1 MRIAFSAS
9 SVVSMVSAVQH
20 VNRLPEGGLRALHDP
35 LRQGGMRVYG
45 ERDVRDRRAHLDREG
60 EFADQVARVRT
71 DNRRAEEDLG
81 VGVGEELHEAV
92 VLARREGAADRRE
105 RHPADAHLTPLGGR
119 LRLLHPDR
127 GDFGVREDGGGHRA
141 IVDLDGMAGDHLR
154 RDEAFLRRLVREE
167 RRADHVADREDVRI
181 RRPQLPVHL
190 DVSPRPD
197 LDAAFVGRQIVRVR
211 ATSDGHEDQVRAAGD
226 QPIRRDDV
234 DDRLVLVHPPAARLR
249 LHVDL
254 DAELLQA
261 PRDDANRVEVRPR
274 QDLVHDL
281 DHDDA
286 AAELRVERADLEP
299 GDAAADDREVRRDA
313 GELERFLRAQDLL
326 AIEAER
332 GQVGRSA
339 AGRDDRV
346 RERDVLGDARAS
358 DVHAAGSGERCLSG
372 EDLHAVPLTELADS
386 VHEPLDD
393 GRLPRLQ
400 PSHVDLDRSSL
411 DASFGG
417 ALNRLDEVPRVDER
431 FARDAA
437 VVQAFAAELV
447 PLDEEDMLTQL
458 RCANRGG
465 ISTRAGPDDDDV
477 DLAGHGPTDGNALA
491 YAFAWRPSPD
501 ADENRR
507 VMLEVVPHRLH
518 ERGAD
523 VAIDHPVVEGAG
535 KVHHVPD
542 DDVVVP
548 HDGTLLDLVDAEDR
562 DLGPVDDRRRQ
573 DAALLP
579 ERRDR
584 ERRALD
590 VREGELLVPR
600 CRREAVDLPREVP
613 QVPLVRVVDHGDGQ
627 ALVRRGGDPD
637 VIVPLDDDLP
647 SLVVDG
653 RVQGRELRERRDDG
667 LDEEREE
674 RQLDPLA
681 QAEDRD
687 ALLRAGRCGR
697 SDGGSRWR
705 DGPLRPP
712 AYVVLRDPSLRPAP
726 SDRGQVDVQLPREST
741 DRGGREDLPG
751 NGRRR
756 RRCGHPDRG
765 GGSGGWHG
773 RGGGSRRRHRLAR
786 FAEDDERRADLHDL
800 AFLRPKLQDLARDGR
815 GDLHRHLVRHHFD
828 DGIVLLDS
836 VPFFHEPL
844 DDLALVDALPDV
856 GELELAGHLRRQDPS
871 AT

>member
-127 GDFGVREDGGGHRA
+127 GDFGIREDGGGHRA
-141 IVDLDGMAGDHLR
+141 IVDLDGMAGD
-154 RDEAFLRRLVREE
+154 
-167 RRADHVADREDVRI
+167 
-181 RRPQLPVHL
+181 
-190 DVSPRPD
+190 
-197 LDAAFVGRQIVRVR
+197 
-211 ATSDGHEDQVRAAGD
+211 QVRAAGD
-226 QPIRRDDV
+226 QPIRSDDV

-326 AIEAER
+326 AIEAEG

-372 EDLHAVPLTELADS
+372 EDLHAVPLAELADS

-491 YAFAWRPSPD
+491 YAFARRPSPD

-507 VMLEVVPHRLH
+507 GML
-518 ERGAD
+518 
-523 VAIDHPVVEGAG
+523 
-535 KVHHVPD
+535 
-542 DDVVVP
+542 
-548 HDGTLLDLVDAEDR
+548 
-562 DLGPVDDRRRQ
+562 
-573 DAALLP
+573 
-579 ERRDR
+579 
-584 ERRALD
+584 
-590 VREGELLVPR
+590 
-600 CRREAVDLPREVP
+600 
-613 QVPLVRVVDHGDGQ
+613 
-627 ALVRRGGDPD
+627 
-637 VIVPLDDDLP
+637 
-647 SLVVDG
+647 
-653 RVQGRELRERRDDG
+653 
-667 LDEEREE
+667 
-674 RQLDPLA
+674 
-681 QAEDRD
+681 
-687 ALLRAGRCGR
+687 
-697 SDGGSRWR
+697 
-705 DGPLRPP
+705 
-712 AYVVLRDPSLRPAP
+712 
-726 SDRGQVDVQLPREST
+726 
-741 DRGGREDLPG
+741 
-751 NGRRR
+751 
-756 RRCGHPDRG
+756 
-765 GGSGGWHG
+765 
-773 RGGGSRRRHRLAR
+773 
-786 FAEDDERRADLHDL
+786 
-800 AFLRPKLQDLARDGR
+800 
-815 GDLHRHLVRHHFD
+815 
-828 DGIVLLDS
+828 
-836 VPFFHEPL
+836 
-844 DDLALVDALPDV
+844 
-856 GELELAGHLRRQDPS
+856 
-871 AT
+871 